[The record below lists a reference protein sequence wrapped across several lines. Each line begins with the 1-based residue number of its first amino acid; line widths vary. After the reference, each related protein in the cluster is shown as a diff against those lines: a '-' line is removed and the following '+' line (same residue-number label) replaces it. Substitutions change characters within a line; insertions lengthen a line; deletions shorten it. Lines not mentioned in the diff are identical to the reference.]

1 VRRRDGQASDWRIPP
16 ETLQAAIG
24 LLDGVACFVDHSEW
38 FSQPSVRDIAGV
50 TFNPFYNNQA
60 GRIDG
65 GLRLYDRPDLDWLR
79 ALLDQVVEDQQE
91 GREVPDLGL
100 SLSFFGRHEYADP
113 SAGSGQVGGDVGGEA
128 QDRELERVTVEIT
141 HVESCDLVF
150 GPGADGR
157 VREILSS
164 VGGSWVRE
172 PGPGGA
178 QIGIGGDAPEEVV
191 SMTEEVVNQVAEGQG
206 SEGAGEQVA
215 APVVAPE
222 PQAVPE
228 MPDPSAG
235 SGQSLG
241 SLTAQ
246 VGEMGQQIKHLTDLL
261 ADKAEDKAVQGMG
274 VAPRQRVSVGPGSL
288 EQVNLA
294 VEAMIAGVSPPAG
307 VSPLT
312 GIRELYHLLSGDY
325 AMTGM
330 FDAEH
335 VYLANVTSATMAA
348 LVANA
353 LNKVVVNEFQTYP
366 RWWDKIVMEQ
376 SFTNLN
382 DARWT
387 TLGGVGELPTVA
399 EGAAYTE
406 LTWDDKVETDSF
418 VKKGGYLGLT
428 LEAIDKDDTGRLR
441 AAPGALAQAA
451 WLTLSKSISALFT
464 DNSGIG
470 PTLDDTGALFN
481 ATAVSSAG
489 GHANLGTTALSWA
502 SWRDTRV
509 LMMKVAELNSGE
521 RMGALT
527 AAYYCLVP
535 IDLEATAIQALGS
548 ANEPGTADND
558 VNPYGEGDTR
568 TALLTSARERVIVV
582 PLWTD
587 TNNWAAMA
595 DPRLYPS
602 IGLGY
607 RYGSTPEV
615 FSVASPTAGLMF
627 TNDTMPVKVRF
638 FYVVGAMDY
647 RGLYKHNVA

>member
-1 VRRRDGQASDWRIPP
+1 LKLRANGSDDRSALRQAQDGAGSGQGGDPRREYGVTFISAGYVMRRDGKPSDWRIPP
-16 ETLQAAIG
+16 ETLLAAID
-24 LLDGVACFVDHSEW
+24 LLEGVACFVDHADW
-38 FSQPSVRDIAGV
+38 FAQPSVRDMAGV
-50 TFNPFYNNQA
+50 TFDPFYNNKA
-60 GRIDG
+60 KRIV
-65 GLRLYDRPDLDWLR
+65 RV
-79 ALLDQVVEDQQE
+79 LLDQVVEDQAA

-100 SLSFFGRHEYADP
+100 SLSFYGRHDY
-113 SAGSGQVGGDVGGEA
+113 VGGEDEPGEV
-128 QDRELERVTVEIT
+128 QERVTTEIT

-164 VGGSWVRE
+164 VG
-172 PGPGGA
+172 
-178 QIGIGGDAPEEVV
+178 IGGDAPKKEVVSVDDERRKTKDEGAAEVVPVVEEVV
-191 SMTEEVVNQVAEGQG
+191 ATAPAAVV
-206 SEGAGEQVA
+206 
-215 APVVAPE
+215 E
-222 PQAVPE
+222 PQTVPE
-228 MPDPSAG
+228 MPD
-235 SGQSLG
+235 LG
-241 SLTAQ
+241 SLTEQ
-246 VGEMGQQIKHLTDLL
+246 VGEMSQQIAHLTGLL
-261 ADKAEDKAVQGMG
+261 ADKAEGSAVQGMG

-288 EQVNLA
+288 EQIEVAL
-294 VEAMIAGVSPPAG
+294 EALIAGKSPPAG
-307 VSPLT
+307 VAPLT

-325 AMTGM
+325 QMTGM

-353 LNKVVVNEFQTYP
+353 LNKVVMNEYQEYP
-366 RWWDKIVMEQ
+366 RWWDKIVTVQ
-376 SFTNLN
+376 NFNNLN

-451 WLTLSKSISALFT
+451 WLTLSKSVSALFT
-464 DNSGIG
+464 DNSGAG

-481 ATAVSSAG
+481 STAVSSTG
-489 GHANLGTTALSWA
+489 GHANLGTTALSWN

-558 VNPYGEGDTR
+558 VNLYAEGNDR
-568 TALLTSARERVIVV
+568 TALLTSARDRVVV
-582 PLWTD
+582 IPLWTD

-607 RYGSTPEV
+607 RYGETPEV

-638 FYVVGAMDY
+638 FYVVGAIDY
-647 RGLYKHNVA
+647 RGLYKHNVT

>member
-1 VRRRDGQASDWRIPP
+1 
-16 ETLQAAIG
+16 
-24 LLDGVACFVDHSEW
+24 
-38 FSQPSVRDIAGV
+38 
-50 TFNPFYNNQA
+50 
-60 GRIDG
+60 
-65 GLRLYDRPDLDWLR
+65 
-79 ALLDQVVEDQQE
+79 
-91 GREVPDLGL
+91 
-100 SLSFFGRHEYADP
+100 
-113 SAGSGQVGGDVGGEA
+113 
-128 QDRELERVTVEIT
+128 
-141 HVESCDLVF
+141 
-150 GPGADGR
+150 
-157 VREILSS
+157 
-164 VGGSWVRE
+164 
-172 PGPGGA
+172 
-178 QIGIGGDAPEEVV
+178 
-191 SMTEEVVNQVAEGQG
+191 MTEEVVNQVVEEQG
-206 SEGAGEQVA
+206 SGGAEEQVA
-215 APVVAPE
+215 APVVVPE
-222 PQAVPE
+222 PQTVPE
-228 MPDPSAG
+228 MPD
-235 SGQSLG
+235 LG
-241 SLTAQ
+241 SLTEQ
-246 VGEMGQQIKHLTDLL
+246 VGEMSQQIAHLTGLL
-261 ADKAEDKAVQGMG
+261 ADKAEASAVQGMG

-288 EQVNLA
+288 EQIEVAL
-294 VEAMIAGVSPPAG
+294 EALIAGKSPPAG
-307 VSPLT
+307 VAPLT

-325 AMTGM
+325 QMTGM

-353 LNKVVVNEFQTYP
+353 LNKVVMNEYQEYP
-366 RWWDKIVMEQ
+366 RWWDKIVTVQ
-376 SFTNLN
+376 NFNNLN

-451 WLTLSKSISALFT
+451 WLTLSKSVSALFT
-464 DNSGIG
+464 DNSGAG

-481 ATAVSSAG
+481 STAVSSTG
-489 GHANLGTTALSWA
+489 GHANLGTTALSWN

-558 VNPYGEGDTR
+558 VNLYAEGNDR
-568 TALLTSARERVIVV
+568 TALLTSARDRVVV
-582 PLWTD
+582 IPLWTD

-607 RYGSTPEV
+607 RYGETPEV

-638 FYVVGAMDY
+638 FYVVGAIDY
-647 RGLYKHNVA
+647 RGLYKHNVT